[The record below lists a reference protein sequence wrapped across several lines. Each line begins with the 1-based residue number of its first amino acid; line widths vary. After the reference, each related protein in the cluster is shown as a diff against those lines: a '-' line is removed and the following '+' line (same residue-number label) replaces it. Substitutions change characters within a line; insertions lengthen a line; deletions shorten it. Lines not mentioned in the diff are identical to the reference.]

1 MNKLNEY
8 FKKNYEVKDF
18 THIPLPTKPEQLL
31 TKTINGKRFYVLP
44 DGQKYPSITSVL
56 SDRNN
61 AGITKWRESVGEQV
75 ANTIMRNAAKRGTAV
90 HTLTEDYLNNKEL
103 SKQDVLPT
111 ALFTILKPELDKINN
126 IVMQE
131 ESLYS
136 NKWGVAGRV
145 DCIAE
150 FQGKLSVIDF
160 KTSTKD
166 KKEEWV
172 ENYFIQTAAYCE
184 MYEEQYG
191 QPIDQIVILIVT
203 EEGATQ
209 TFIKNKNDYLPL
221 LKPAIEEFN
230 RKFKE
235 KENEKN
241 N

>member
-18 THIPLPTKPEQLL
+18 THIPLPTKPEQLI
-31 TKTINGKRFYVLP
+31 TKTISGKRFYVLP
-44 DGQKYPSITSVL
+44 DGKKYPSITTVL

-61 AGITKWRESVGEQV
+61 AGITKWRESVGEQA

-191 QPIDQIVILIVT
+191 QSIDQIVILIVT

-235 KENEKN
+235 NEKN

>member
-31 TKTINGKRFYVLP
+31 TKIISGKRFYVLP
-44 DGQKYPSITSVL
+44 DGKKYPSITTVL

-61 AGITKWRESVGEQV
+61 AGITKWRESVGDDV

-191 QPIDQIVILIVT
+191 QSIDQIVILIVT

-235 KENEKN
+235 NEKN